1 MKPLNAA
8 EHCLFHKTQFTPAH
22 LIVNSQTTEQVNVVA
37 QYL

>member
-1 MKPLNAA
+1 MKPLKRV

-22 LIVNSQTTEQVNVVA
+22 LIAISQTTEQVNVVA